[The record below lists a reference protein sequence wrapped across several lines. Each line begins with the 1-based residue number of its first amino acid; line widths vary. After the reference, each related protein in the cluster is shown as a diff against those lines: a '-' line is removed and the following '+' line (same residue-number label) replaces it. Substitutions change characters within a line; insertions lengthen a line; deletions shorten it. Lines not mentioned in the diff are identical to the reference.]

1 MQKDQISGSLHVQP
15 LTQIRRFWQGDPYWR
30 GDPKWQGDT
39 DKVIHEI
46 RCGTAQHRRMHSCT
60 SWTFARSTFVGNHIY
75 LYFTKAVQMRTCS
88 LVKVKFCIRAS
99 WEGDDFER
107 NSAKYGTSDSRLFHL
122 LRWSKT
128 STETAHEFLLQVRQ
142 NMTKKEPRNVRAP
155 SFAISTIRRRTQQCI
170 VSIHVQ
176 FACHSILYIN
186 ARALLGSLCDL
197 RSLESRGKKIA
208 YNLHHQHTGYVI
220 FILSKKKKWPQW
232 IQTSAPLVLLQL
244 CRQVH

>member
-1 MQKDQISGSLHVQP
+1 
-15 LTQIRRFWQGDPYWR
+15 
-30 GDPKWQGDT
+30 
-39 DKVIHEI
+39 
-46 RCGTAQHRRMHSCT
+46 
-60 SWTFARSTFVGNHIY
+60 
-75 LYFTKAVQMRTCS
+75 MRTCS

-122 LRWSKT
+122 LRCSKT
-128 STETAHEFLLQVRQ
+128 STETAREFLLQVRQ

-220 FILSKKKKWPQW
+220 FILSKKKKVATVDSNLCPTGAVTALQASALTTMLLSHCATV
-232 IQTSAPLVLLQL
+232 TSYNRCLVQLLPRAAVTLCNCCIVQL
-244 CRQVH
+244 LPG